1 MYSWTAGGVR
11 SQSMGQ
17 KGSAHRIES
26 VCAWEAGG
34 CITRVPADVGFLL
47 CVLSASSPQNSSEG
61 GRTHTMRA
69 PCERIPSNLSIGH
82 NLACYHRQSARLR
95 ADVTGIMTRCAPS
108 HNP

>member
-61 GRTHTMRA
+61 WRTHTMRA
-69 PCERIPSNLSIGH
+69 PCERIHAVDPRCRPLIEERPAAEHLGNCQH
-82 NLACYHRQSARLR
+82 
-95 ADVTGIMTRCAPS
+95 TKEMTKAV
-108 HNP
+108 